1 MDNDFTT
8 KQGDRVKGYFGLRK
22 NQNNPRHIDIVISAE
37 HIPSDGRKLRVR
49 KETKVFEM
57 Q

>member
-1 MDNDFTT
+1 MDGDFET
-8 KQGDRVKGYFGLRK
+8 KKEDRIVGYFGLRK

-37 HIPSDGRKLRVR
+37 HIPCDGRKLRNH